1 MSCSAALSRR
11 FSARYQEESV
21 TVPAKDWYVVHTHTG
36 YENKVRD
43 SLNQKFKEQGKAE
56 YLGDIMIPSEE
67 IVELKKGRKK
77 ISTRKFFPGY
87 ILVELALD
95 NETWHLVSSLPK
107 VTGFVGGSSPAALS
121 PGEVSKI
128 KAQVEEGAER
138 PTPKV
143 IFSVGE
149 NVMVVDGPFT
159 NFNGIV
165 KEVNEEKGKL
175 KVLVTIF
182 GRATSVELE
191 FLQVEKN

>member
-1 MSCSAALSRR
+1 MN
-11 FSARYQEESV
+11 
-21 TVPAKDWYVVHTHTG
+21 WYVVHTHTG
-36 YENKVRD
+36 FENQVREAI
-43 SLNQKFKEQGKAE
+43 LQKFREKGREDQ
-56 YLGDIMIPSEE
+56 LGEVLIPSEE
-67 IVELKKGRKK
+67 VVELKKGRRK

-87 ILVELALD
+87 LLVQMKLND
-95 NETWHLVSSLPK
+95 ETWHIVSSLPK
-107 VTGFVGGSSPAALS
+107 VTGFVGGSSPAPLS
-121 PGEVSKI
+121 QDEVSNI
-128 KAQVEEGAER
+128 QQQVQEGAER

-143 IFSVGE
+143 VFSVGE
-149 NVMVVDGPFT
+149 SVRVIDGPFT

>member
-1 MSCSAALSRR
+1 MTEQHNMNW
-11 FSARYQEESV
+11 F
-21 TVPAKDWYVVHTHTG
+21 VVHTHTG
-36 YENKVRD
+36 FESRVREAI
-43 SLNQKFKEQGKAE
+43 LQKFREKGREE
-56 YLGDIMIPSEE
+56 ELGDVMIPSEDV
-67 IVELKKGRKK
+67 VELKKGKKK
-77 ISTRKFFPGY
+77 ISSRKFFPGY
-87 ILVELALD
+87 IMVQMVLN

-107 VTGFVGGSSPAALS
+107 VTGFVGGSNPAPLS
-121 PGEVSKI
+121 PDEVSKI
-128 KAQVEEGAER
+128 QEQVVEGAER

-149 NVMVVDGPFT
+149 DVRVVDGPFT
-159 NFNGIV
+159 NFNGLV

>member
-1 MSCSAALSRR
+1 MSADAMN
-11 FSARYQEESV
+11 
-21 TVPAKDWYVVHTHTG
+21 WYVVHTHTG
-36 YENKVRD
+36 FEGQVRD
-43 SLNQKFKEQGKAE
+43 AIFQKFKEKNRE
-56 YLGDIMIPSEE
+56 EDLGDVMIPSEE
-67 IVELKKGRKK
+67 VVELKKGKKK

-87 ILVELALD
+87 IMVQMILND
-95 NETWHLVSSLPK
+95 ETWHLVSSLPK
-107 VTGFVGGSSPAALS
+107 VTGFVGGSNPAPLS

-128 KAQVEEGAER
+128 HKQVEEGAER

-143 IFSVGE
+143 IFSVAE
-149 NVMVVDGPFT
+149 SVRVVDGPFT

>member
-1 MSCSAALSRR
+1 MSADAMN
-11 FSARYQEESV
+11 
-21 TVPAKDWYVVHTHTG
+21 WYVVHTHTG
-36 YENKVRD
+36 FEGQVRD
-43 SLNQKFKEQGKAE
+43 AIFQKFKEKNRE
-56 YLGDIMIPSEE
+56 EDLGDVMIPSEE
-67 IVELKKGRKK
+67 VVELKKGKKK

-87 ILVELALD
+87 ILVHMMLND
-95 NETWHLVSSLPK
+95 ETWHLVSSLPK
-107 VTGFVGGSSPAALS
+107 VTGFVGGSNPAPLS

-128 KAQVEEGAER
+128 HKQVEEGAER

-143 IFSVGE
+143 IFSVAE
-149 NVMVVDGPFT
+149 SVRVVDGPFT

>member
-1 MSCSAALSRR
+1 MNW
-11 FSARYQEESV
+11 F
-21 TVPAKDWYVVHTHTG
+21 VVHTHTG
-36 YENKVRD
+36 FEGQVRD
-43 SLNQKFKEQGKAE
+43 AIFQKFKEKDRE
-56 YLGDIMIPSEE
+56 EDLGDVMIPSEE
-67 IVELKKGRKK
+67 VVELKKGRKK

-87 ILVELALD
+87 ILVQMMLND
-95 NETWHLVSSLPK
+95 ETWHLVSSLPK
-107 VTGFVGGSSPAALS
+107 VTGFVGGSNPAPLS
-121 PGEVSKI
+121 PGEVAKI
-128 KAQVEEGAER
+128 QTQVEEGAER

-149 NVMVVDGPFT
+149 SVRVVDGPFT

>member
-1 MSCSAALSRR
+1 MEKSRM
-11 FSARYQEESV
+11 
-21 TVPAKDWYVVHTHTG
+21 DWDVVHTHTG
-36 YENKVRD
+36 YETQVKDALV
-43 SLNQKFKEQGKAE
+43 QKFHEHDME
-56 YLGDIMIPSEE
+56 DWLGHIMIPSEE
-67 IVELKKGRKK
+67 VVELKKGKKK

-87 ILVELALD
+87 IMVEIRLTD
-95 NETWHLVSSLPK
+95 ETWHLVNSLPK
-107 VTGFVGGSSPAALS
+107 VTGFVGGATPAPLS
-121 PGEVSKI
+121 GDEVAKI
-128 KAQVEEGAER
+128 QTQIEEGAER

-143 IFSVGE
+143 IFSAGE
-149 NVMVVDGPFT
+149 SVRVVDGPFT

>member
-1 MSCSAALSRR
+1 MSADAMN
-11 FSARYQEESV
+11 
-21 TVPAKDWYVVHTHTG
+21 WYVVHTHTG
-36 YENKVRD
+36 FEGQVRD
-43 SLNQKFKEQGKAE
+43 AIFQKFKEKDRE
-56 YLGDIMIPSEE
+56 EDLGDVMIPSEE
-67 IVELKKGRKK
+67 VVELKKGRKK

-87 ILVELALD
+87 IMVQMMLND
-95 NETWHLVSSLPK
+95 ETWHLVSSLPK
-107 VTGFVGGSSPAALS
+107 VTGFVGGSKPAPLS
-121 PGEVSKI
+121 SNEVSKI
-128 KAQVEEGAER
+128 QKQVEEGAER

-143 IFSVGE
+143 IFSVAE
-149 NVMVVDGPFT
+149 SVRVVDGPFT

>member
-1 MSCSAALSRR
+1 MSSN
-11 FSARYQEESV
+11 
-21 TVPAKDWYVVHTHTG
+21 TMNWYVVHTHTG
-36 YENKVRD
+36 YESQVKEA
-43 SLNQKFKEQGKAE
+43 LYLKFKEQGRE
-56 YLGDIMIPSEE
+56 ESLGDIMIPSEE
-67 IVELKKGRKK
+67 VVELKKGRKK

-87 ILVELALD
+87 IMIELDLND
-95 NETWHLVSSLPK
+95 ETWHLVNSLPK
-107 VTGFVGGSSPAALS
+107 VTGFVGGSTPAPLS
-121 PGEVSKI
+121 EKEVEKI
-128 KAQVEEGAER
+128 RQQVVEGAER

-143 IFSVGE
+143 IFSEGE
-149 NVMVVDGPFT
+149 SVRVVDGPFT

>member
-1 MSCSAALSRR
+1 MTT
-11 FSARYQEESV
+11 V
-21 TVPAKDWYVVHTHTG
+21 TAPEMNWYVVHTHTG
-36 YENKVRD
+36 YENQVKEA
-43 SLNQKFKEQGKAE
+43 LYQKFSEHGRE
-56 YLGDIMIPSEE
+56 EHLGNIMIPSESV
-67 IVELKKGRKK
+67 VELKKGRKK

-87 ILVELALD
+87 IIVELALND
-95 NETWHLVSSLPK
+95 ETWHLVNSLPK
-107 VTGFVGGSSPAALS
+107 VTGFVGGSNPAPLS
-121 PGEVSKI
+121 SSEVSKI
-128 KAQVEEGAER
+128 LQQVEEGAER

-143 IFSVGE
+143 VFSEGE
-149 NVMVVDGPFT
+149 SVRVVDGPFT

>member
-1 MSCSAALSRR
+1 MA
-11 FSARYQEESV
+11 ESNGMN
-21 TVPAKDWYVVHTHTG
+21 WFVVHTHTG
-36 YENKVRD
+36 FEGQVREAIH
-43 SLNQKFKEQGKAE
+43 QKFREKGQEDL
-56 YLGDIMIPSEE
+56 LGEVMIPSEE
-67 IVELKKGRKK
+67 VVELKKGKKK
-77 ISTRKFFPGY
+77 ISSRKFFPGY
-87 ILVELALD
+87 IIVQMVLND
-95 NETWHLVSSLPK
+95 ETWHLVNSLPK
-107 VTGFVGGSSPAALS
+107 VTGFVGGSSPAPLS
-121 PGEVSKI
+121 PDEVDKI
-128 KAQVEEGAER
+128 QQQVVEGAER

-149 NVMVVDGPFT
+149 SVRVVDGPFT

>member
-1 MSCSAALSRR
+1 MSADAMN
-11 FSARYQEESV
+11 
-21 TVPAKDWYVVHTHTG
+21 WYVVHTHTG
-36 YENKVRD
+36 FEGQVRD
-43 SLNQKFKEQGKAE
+43 AIFQKFKEKDRE
-56 YLGDIMIPSEE
+56 EDLGDVMIPSEE
-67 IVELKKGRKK
+67 VVELKKGRKK

-87 ILVELALD
+87 IMVQMILSD
-95 NETWHLVSSLPK
+95 ETWHLVSSLPK
-107 VTGFVGGSSPAALS
+107 VTGFVGGSNPAPLS
-121 PGEVSKI
+121 SNEVSKI
-128 KAQVEEGAER
+128 QKQVEEGAER

-143 IFSVGE
+143 IFSVAE
-149 NVMVVDGPFT
+149 SVRVVDGPFT

>member
-1 MSCSAALSRR
+1 MSADAMN
-11 FSARYQEESV
+11 
-21 TVPAKDWYVVHTHTG
+21 WYVVHTHTG
-36 YENKVRD
+36 FEGQVRD
-43 SLNQKFKEQGKAE
+43 AIFQRFKEKDRE
-56 YLGDIMIPSEE
+56 EDLGDVMIPSEE
-67 IVELKKGRKK
+67 VVELKKGRKK

-87 ILVELALD
+87 IMVQMMLND
-95 NETWHLVSSLPK
+95 ETWHLVSSLPK
-107 VTGFVGGSSPAALS
+107 VTGFVGGSKPAPLS
-121 PGEVSKI
+121 SNEVSKI
-128 KAQVEEGAER
+128 QKQVEEGAER

-143 IFSVGE
+143 IFSVAE
-149 NVMVVDGPFT
+149 SVRVVDGPFT

>member
-1 MSCSAALSRR
+1 MN
-11 FSARYQEESV
+11 
-21 TVPAKDWYVVHTHTG
+21 WYVVHTHTG
-36 YENKVRD
+36 FENQVREAIQ
-43 SLNQKFKEQGKAE
+43 QKFREKGREDQ
-56 YLGDIMIPSEE
+56 LGDLMIPSEE
-67 IVELKKGRKK
+67 VVELKKGRKK

-87 ILVELALD
+87 LLVQMVLND
-95 NETWHLVSSLPK
+95 ETWNLVTSLPK
-107 VTGFVGGSSPAALS
+107 VTGFVGGSNPTPLS
-121 PGEVSKI
+121 GDEVSKI
-128 KAQVEEGAER
+128 QQQVQEGAER

-143 IFSVGE
+143 VFSVGE
-149 NVMVVDGPFT
+149 SVRVVDGPFT